1 MSLVEMLNI
10 FVVKPS
16 SPPVPSCSL
25 ILCQPLPWPALP
37 IGHLNLVRSF
47 VDCDMPHLLGRDAC
61 GQRFVVGVP
70 GSPGQMSFMQCEV
83 SVSAASPRG
92 APGWP
97 ASSTGDQIASMQ
109 VAVDGG
115 QGGYR
120 DCVARL
126 QSRQSAVSHPG
137 ISVLLGT
144 TLSLV
149 ELVALCL
156 AGAGVAT
163 TDVVPGAGVLPDCV
177 DVLEGVQP
185 PPLRRCEADLAEP

>member
-1 MSLVEMLNI
+1 
-10 FVVKPS
+10 
-16 SPPVPSCSL
+16 
-25 ILCQPLPWPALP
+25 
-37 IGHLNLVRSF
+37 
-47 VDCDMPHLLGRDAC
+47 
-61 GQRFVVGVP
+61 
-70 GSPGQMSFMQCEV
+70 
-83 SVSAASPRG
+83 
-92 APGWP
+92 
-97 ASSTGDQIASMQ
+97 MQ

-115 QGGYR
+115 QGGSR

-163 TDVVPGAGVLPDCV
+163 TDVVPGAGVQPDCV

-185 PPLRRCEADLAEP
+185 PHSAGVKPTSPSRETRTAGERARGS